1 MSASK
6 PVPADQRDKSREIIP
21 LSDDEIVRALEQI
34 GTHEHA
40 AELLGFK
47 PVQFSVEDGWIE
59 AEFNPD
65 PRTANLRGGVQG
77 GMICAILD
85 EVMSLAVVVAERFT
99 VGVPTLEMKTS
110 FLAPLPLGKCRARG
124 QAVRVGRN
132 VGFMEGTVWTGDGEI
147 AAKATATCQVRR
159 SSRIRVPEA

>member
-1 MSASK
+1 MSDSTESEKPRISDAEMLARFQNSK
-6 PVPADQRDKSREIIP
+6 KRPPCSDTLGMRLTAVDQDQKRIRMDFDVSP
-21 LSDDEIVRALEQI
+21 NFA
-34 GTHEHA
+34 
-40 AELLGFK
+40 
-47 PVQFSVEDGWIE
+47 
-59 AEFNPD
+59 NP
-65 PRTANLRGGVQG
+65 TGAIQG
-77 GMICAILD
+77 GFIAAMMD
-85 EVMSLAVVVAERFT
+85 EAMSTCCIIASNVTMTA
-99 VGVPTLEMKTS
+99 PTLEMKTS